1 MGKTYEFTLVLNGV
15 DEATPNIE
23 DGLFEVGCDDALIN
37 YKNGT
42 VYLDFDREG
51 DNLEQVIISAIQ
63 AIESMKMDTEV
74 RILSVAPEHLV
85 TLSDIAE
92 RISMTRQAISLYMLG
107 ERGMGGF
114 PKPVLKI
121 ANKSPL
127 WRWSAVAEWFYKQ
140 GNIKDHGVID
150 DANIVEDINAVL
162 ELRSKKALD
171 HCQKIL
177 TQLREFNV

>member
-1 MGKTYEFTLVLNGV
+1 MSKTYQFTLVLDGV
-15 DEATPNIE
+15 DDMTPNLE
-23 DGLFEVGCDDALIN
+23 DALFEAGCDDSLIN
-37 YKNGT
+37 YKNAT

-51 DNLEQVIISAIQ
+51 DNLEQVLISAIK
-63 AIESMKMDTEV
+63 AIEGMKIDAKV

-92 RISMTRQAISLYMLG
+92 RVSMTRQAISLYMLG
-107 ERGMGGF
+107 ERGIGSF

-121 ANKSPL
+121 SDKSPL
-127 WRWSAVAEWFYKQ
+127 WRWTAVAEWFYKQ
-140 GNIKDHGVID
+140 GKIKDHRVID

-162 ELRSKKALD
+162 ELRSKKAFD

-177 TQLREFNV
+177 TQLG